1 MSFRLQR
8 SNINT
13 LSSYSSEEETGGGNS
28 RREDIRVGDHW
39 VIYVDLAYALRIRH
53 VLGNA
58 DIRMVEGSEKAEDR
72 PHVLKRARLMLLDDV
87 GNVLCF
93 S

>member
-1 MSFRLQR
+1 
-8 SNINT
+8 
-13 LSSYSSEEETGGGNS
+13 
-28 RREDIRVGDHW
+28 
-39 VIYVDLAYALRIRH
+39 